1 MTKKTETPNLK
12 LGHICWPM
20 FIEEITGGLCAFT
33 DTLFLSMIADSAAA
47 SIGMLGPVM
56 MLGFFILPQ
65 FTSAGT
71 SVASQYFGAG
81 REDRIVPTWIAN
93 LIIST
98 VIGII
103 IALAIFMTAGRIGLW
118 FGMDASMNKYT
129 SAYMSIIA
137 INFVLVGMRF
147 SYASVLASKTLTHWN
162 MVASVT
168 TNLLN
173 IPLNWILMKG
183 FWIIPAM
190 GVRGVALATV
200 ISFLVGFLILFYMVH
215 VRLKISFFIENPLK
229 RIREVLMPILKIGIP
244 AALEPFSYTVQSF
257 FVSYLIVGLGLV
269 AMGANTYV
277 NRLNF
282 IDMTVS
288 WVLTMGGQIIMSYHL
303 GAGRIA
309 AVNHTYLRVARIMS
323 IFAFVNMFVFL
334 VFHKQ
339 VLGIFSSDP
348 AILKTAFWL
357 LLIALFMEPIRS
369 INILGGVALKTVG
382 DGRFSVIIGLVF
394 MWGIIPVIALM
405 KYLGFGIVGIWVVLL
420 ADETIRASINL
431 WRWLSGRW
439 RGKSVIAELREAL

>member
-1 MTKKTETPNLK
+1 MKTTTTPNLK

-20 FIEEITGGLCAFT
+20 FIEELTGGFCAFT
-33 DTLFLSMIADSAAA
+33 DTLFLSMISDSAAA
-47 SIGMLGPVM
+47 SVGMLGPVM
-56 MLGFFILPQ
+56 LLGFFILPQ

-71 SVASQYFGAG
+71 SVASQYYGAG
-81 REDRIVPTWIAN
+81 REDKVVPAWIAN
-93 LIIST
+93 LVIST
-98 VIGII
+98 ALGLI
-103 IALAIFMTAGRIGLW
+103 IALAIFFSADRVGLW
-118 FGMDASMNKYT
+118 FGMGESMNVFT
-129 SAYMSIIA
+129 SHYLSIIA
-137 INFVLVGMRF
+137 FNFVIVGLRF
-147 SYASVLASKTLTHWN
+147 SYSSILASKTLTRWN

-168 TNLLN
+168 TNLIN
-173 IPLNWILMKG
+173 IPLNWALMKG

-190 GVRGVALATV
+190 GVRGIALATV
-200 ISFLVGFLILFYMVH
+200 ISFFIGFLILFYLVH
-215 VRLKISFFIENPLK
+215 FRLKVSFFIAEPVRRVK
-229 RIREVLMPILKIGIP
+229 EAIAPILKIGIP

-303 GAGRIA
+303 GAGRIDM
-309 AVNHTYLRVARIMS
+309 VNHTYRRIARIIS
-323 IFAFVNMFVFL
+323 SFAFVNMLIFL
-334 VFHKQ
+334 VFHRY
-339 VLGIFSSDP
+339 VLGVFSSDP
-348 AILKTAFWL
+348 EILGTAFWL

-382 DGRFSVIIGLVF
+382 DGRFSVIMGLLF
-394 MWGIIPVIALM
+394 MWGIIPVIVLM

-431 WRWLSGRW
+431 WRWMSGRW
-439 RGKSVIAELREAL
+439 RGKTVIGEGV